1 MKKRRTIVKSSP
13 TGMTSEEDMRRLPA
27 DWNRVPARTKTQVSA
42 KQPAYRYQGEL
53 FVAGEMPERMLAEC

>member
-1 MKKRRTIVKSSP
+1 MNHRRP
-13 TGMTSEEDMRRLPA
+13 GMTSEVDMRRLPA

-53 FVAGEMPERMLAEC
+53 FVAGEMSERMLAEC